1 MINFD
6 WLEFFDVV
14 DKILSDDVLYMFEC
28 TYDICFL
35 VELIFLEWVIDLNF
49 VVMIILWFC
58 EMVDDTEL
66 IVDLLF
72 IIAYQM
78 VILMDMEEINE
89 VWMRPLKHTR
99 VGGIGWDV

>member
-1 MINFD
+1 MMWYICL
-6 WLEFFDVV
+6 LE
-14 DKILSDDVLYMFEC
+14 
-28 TYDICFL
+28 
-35 VELIFLEWVIDLNF
+35 ELIVLEWVIDLNF

-78 VILMDMEEINE
+78 VINMDVEERNE
-89 VWMRPLKHTR
+89 MGMRPLKHTR
-99 VGGIGWDV
+99 VGGIGWAVWSILCSVWYDMPV